1 MSRQITTKP
10 GPPARNITA
19 GPGATYTYDAE
30 NRLVSTAGVTY
41 TYDGDGK
48 RLMKSN
54 GTIYWYGTNSN
65 ALEETDLVG
74 NYQAQYF
81 FFNGQRIT
89 RCIATPGE
97 CDHYFTDHL
106 GNSRAVWSQ
115 AGTNQS
121 DFYPF
126 GGERVISSGTPNHY
140 KFTGKERDAESGLDN
155 FGKRYYGSSVGRFMS
170 VDPHDFVVSD
180 ARNPKKFRSDLLDPQ
195 GWNRYAYVTNNPLK
209 FADWEGL
216 EKYLVVYVQQPV
228 AGSATTWLREGFGVN
243 TGHAFIGLKD
253 TTAHTETKAGF
264 YPKEMGTV
272 TPLSPSI
279 TGVVKDDSNHSW
291 NVKQE
296 YKITD
301 DQYNAVLTSI
311 SNDKADPN
319 LQYNLNTNNCTDW
332 VMDTAGIAGV
342 TLPDA
347 T

>member
-1 MSRQITTKP
+1 MHR
-10 GPPARNITA
+10 GFAA
-19 GPGATYTYDAE
+19 
-30 NRLVSTAGVTY
+30 
-41 TYDGDGK
+41 
-48 RLMKSN
+48 
-54 GTIYWYGTNSN
+54 
-65 ALEETDLVG
+65 
-74 NYQAQYF
+74 
-81 FFNGQRIT
+81 
-89 RCIATPGE
+89 C
-97 CDHYFTDHL
+97 
-106 GNSRAVWSQ
+106 NSRAALGLREAS
-115 AGTNQS
+115 S
-121 DFYPF
+121 KS
-126 GGERVISSGTPNHY
+126 RVGSRC
-140 KFTGKERDAESGLDN
+140 TGKERDTESGLDN
-155 FGKRYYGSSVGRFMS
+155 FGKRYYGSSLGRFMS

-228 AGSATTWLREGFGVN
+228 AGTATTWTREGFGVN

-253 TTAHTETKAGF
+253 TTAHTEVKAGF

-272 TPLSPSI
+272 TPLSPST

-301 DQYNAVLTSI
+301 DQYNAVQTSI
-311 SNDKADPN
+311 SNDKADTN

-332 VMDTAGIAGV
+332 VMDTAGVAGV

-347 T
+347 TGTWPQGGGESPGPLGQELASQPGATVQQQNGDGSSGSSSGSSAKTDEQKKPEDQ